1 MKSKYQDSYIITKKE
16 KGKIVG
22 YSQKYKYIKAVG
34 ESEGEVIKKIQEKI
48 KNALK

>member
-22 YSQKYKYIKAVG
+22 YSQKYKYIKADG
-34 ESEGEVIKKIQEKI
+34 SSEGK
-48 KNALK
+48 